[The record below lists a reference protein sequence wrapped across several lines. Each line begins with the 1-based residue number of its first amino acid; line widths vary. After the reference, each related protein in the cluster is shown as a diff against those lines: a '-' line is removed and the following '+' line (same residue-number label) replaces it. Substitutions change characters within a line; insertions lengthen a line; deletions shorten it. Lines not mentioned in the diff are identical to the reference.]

1 MSSEASSIMAL
12 ADDRMIRPSLSSAG
26 ATRQAGGG

>member
-1 MSSEASSIMAL
+1 MAL